1 MINKFF
7 FKFFKNNL
15 NLKPKNL
22 KLVQKLCLNKLN
34 TNEKQ
39 LKSDSNI
46 DNKNIVLLLNSF
58 SKSKE
63 KFELIDKSIVEAK
76 NELRIAK
83 MYCCG
88 PTVYDNCHLG
98 HAFTYIRCDLFRRVL
113 NNYCGVYVLMAM
125 NITDIDDKIITK
137 AKQTNSD
144 FKSVANF
151 YYNSFIE
158 DMNSLN
164 IMSPNCYL
172 RVSDHMI
179 NIIDYI
185 KHIYKKGFAY
195 VSSNGD
201 LNFDFNHFIKTFNIT
216 NSLGTDSPPITEK
229 SSGKKSP
236 KDFALW
242 KSAKAGE
249 PKWDFVT
256 HDGITFSGR
265 PGLTFIYKIFY

>member
-1 MINKFF
+1 MINRFV
-7 FKFFKNNL
+7 FKCFKNNL

-22 KLVQKLCLNKLN
+22 LFVEKLCLNKLN
-34 TNEKQ
+34 INQKR

-63 KFELIDKSIVEAK
+63 KFELTDKSVVEAK
-76 NELRIAK
+76 NELRFAK

-88 PTVYDNCHLG
+88 PTVYDDCHLG

-113 NNYCGVYVLMAM
+113 DNYCGIYVLMAM

-158 DMNSLN
+158 DMHSLN
-164 IMSPNCYL
+164 IMSANCYL

-195 VSSNGD
+195 IGSNGD

-216 NSLGTDSPPITEK
+216 NSFGTDSPPITEK
-229 SSGKKSP
+229 SLGKKSP

-265 PGLTFIYKIFY
+265 PGLTFIY

>member
-1 MINKFF
+1 
-7 FKFFKNNL
+7 
-15 NLKPKNL
+15 
-22 KLVQKLCLNKLN
+22 
-34 TNEKQ
+34 
-39 LKSDSNI
+39 
-46 DNKNIVLLLNSF
+46 LNSF

-63 KFELIDKSIVEAK
+63 KFELTDKSVVEAK
-76 NELRIAK
+76 NELRFAK

-88 PTVYDNCHLG
+88 PTVYDDCHLG

-113 NNYCGVYVLMAM
+113 DNYCGIYVLMAM

-158 DMNSLN
+158 DMHSLN
-164 IMSPNCYL
+164 IMSANCYL

-195 VSSNGD
+195 IGSNGD

-216 NSLGTDSPPITEK
+216 NSFGTDSPPITEK
-229 SSGKKSP
+229 SLGKKSP

-265 PGLTFIYKIFY
+265 PGLTFIY

>member
-1 MINKFF
+1 LKF
-7 FKFFKNNL
+7 
-15 NLKPKNL
+15 
-22 KLVQKLCLNKLN
+22 VQKLCFNKLN
-34 TNEKQ
+34 TNCKQ

-46 DNKNIVLLLNSF
+46 DNKNIVLLYNSF
-58 SKSKE
+58 SKSKQ
-63 KFELIDKSIVEAK
+63 KFELIDKSIVCAK
-76 NELRIAK
+76 NELKRSELRFAK

-113 NNYCGVYVLMAM
+113 YNYCGVYVLMAM
-125 NITDIDDKIITK
+125 NITDIDDKIINK
-137 AKQTNSD
+137 AKQTDSD
-144 FKSVANF
+144 FKSIANL

-158 DMNSLN
+158 DMDSLN
-164 IMSPNCYL
+164 IMSANCYL
-172 RVSDHMI
+172 RVSDHI
-179 NIIDYI
+179 NNIIDYI

-216 NSLGTDSPPITEK
+216 NSFGTDSPPITEK
-229 SSGKKSP
+229 SLGKKSP

-265 PGLTFIYKIFY
+265 PGLTFIKTY